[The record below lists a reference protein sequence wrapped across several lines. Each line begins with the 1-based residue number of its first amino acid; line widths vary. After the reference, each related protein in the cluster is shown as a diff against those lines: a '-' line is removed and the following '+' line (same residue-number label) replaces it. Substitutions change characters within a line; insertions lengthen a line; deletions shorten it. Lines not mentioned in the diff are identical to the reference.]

1 MLNKLAL
8 ALIALTVAA
17 MLFVLPIYFI
27 WNYALVDAV
36 TWAKKIGFSE
46 AIGIAFLIGMLR
58 PSSSDKSSRSE
69 EPTPPTPAA

>member
-17 MLFVLPIYFI
+17 ILFVGPIYVI

-36 TWAKKIGFSE
+36 TWAKPVGFWQ
-46 AIGIAFLIGMLR
+46 ALGIAFLIGMLR
-58 PSSSDKSSRSE
+58 PSSDKSSRKE
-69 EPTPPTPAA
+69 EPA